1 MLIARQRSKINGE
14 PVRVLLTGHHRPSK
28 NAKTGEQ
35 VQVSILSAS
44 GQNPVQALQT
54 GADAAVCGI
63 CPLRPILN
71 KLQRELDDD
80 HAKKPCYVLV
90 ARSVLSMW
98 RAHITARVQ
107 WPTTL
112 QGRSLRLG
120 NYGDPAAV
128 AIGVWHRLIK
138 LAKRDHT
145 HPRPWTGFTH
155 RWKTANAQPYKRICM
170 ASVDTPAEQQQAKRA
185 GWRTF
190 RVRRNAADPL
200 LAGEI
205 SCPASKEVNRTTCA
219 SCLLCNG
226 SAGPSDRRADIAIIQ
241 H

>member
-1 MLIARQRSKINGE
+1 MLIARQKSKINGE
-14 PVRVLLTGHHRPSK
+14 PVRVLLTGHQRPSR
-28 NAKTGEQ
+28 NTKTGEQ
-35 VQVSILSAS
+35 IQVSILSAS
-44 GQNPVQALQT
+44 GQSPVQALQT
-54 GADAAVCGI
+54 GADSAVCGT
-63 CPLRPILN
+63 CALRPILN
-71 KLQRELDDD
+71 KLQRDLDDQP
-80 HAKKPCYVLV
+80 HKPCYVLV

-98 RAHITARVQ
+98 RAHIKARVQ
-107 WPTTL
+107 WPDTL
-112 QGRSLRLG
+112 RGRSLRLG

-128 AIGVWHRLIK
+128 SIGVWHRLIR
-138 LAKRDHT
+138 LAKRDHK
-145 HPRPWTGFTH
+145 HPRPWTGFSH
-155 RWKTANAQPYKRICM
+155 RWKASNAQPYKRICM

-219 SCLLCNG
+219 ACLLCNG

>member
-1 MLIARQRSKINGE
+1 MLIARQKSKINGE

-44 GQNPVQALQT
+44 GQSPVQALQT
-54 GADAAVCGI
+54 GADSAVCGT
-63 CPLRPILN
+63 CELRPLLN
-71 KLQRELDDD
+71 TLKRDLDDQP
-80 HAKKPCYVLV
+80 HKPCYVLV

-112 QGRSLRLG
+112 KGRSVRLG

-128 AIGVWHRLIK
+128 NVSVWHRLIR

-155 RWKTANAQPYKRICM
+155 RWKESNATPYVRICM
-170 ASVDTPAEQQQAKRA
+170 ASVDTPAEQREAKQL

-219 SCLLCNG
+219 NCLLCNG
-226 SAGPSDRRADIAIIQ
+226 SAGPRDRRADIAIIQ